1 MLLSCQVGEKAENW
15 MGKPLTSAAMMVH
28 HDGMQ
33 TMHYRTT
40 FSFDGDTMRRLKNL
54 AAKWQV
60 SQAEVVRR
68 ALSQAESQPSP
79 EKTDPVE
86 ALKAYHARGGLN
98 RKTAEAYLCEVREDR
113 EQWRAG

>member
-1 MLLSCQVGEKAENW
+1 MML
-15 MGKPLTSAAMMVH
+15 H

-33 TMHYRTT
+33 VMHYRTT

-68 ALSQAESQPSP
+68 ALSQAESPLSP
-79 EKTDPVE
+79 EMADPVM

-98 RKTAEAYLCEVREDR
+98 RKKAEAYLCEVREDR
-113 EQWRAG
+113 EHWRPG

>member
-1 MLLSCQVGEKAENW
+1 
-15 MGKPLTSAAMMVH
+15 MMVH

-33 TMHYRTT
+33 VMHYRTT
-40 FSFDGDTMRRLKNL
+40 FSFDRDTMRRLKNL

-68 ALSQAESQPSP
+68 ALSQAECPPSP
-79 EKTDPVE
+79 EKADPVV

-98 RKTAEAYLCEVREDR
+98 PKKAEAYLSEVREDR
-113 EQWRAG
+113 EHWRPG